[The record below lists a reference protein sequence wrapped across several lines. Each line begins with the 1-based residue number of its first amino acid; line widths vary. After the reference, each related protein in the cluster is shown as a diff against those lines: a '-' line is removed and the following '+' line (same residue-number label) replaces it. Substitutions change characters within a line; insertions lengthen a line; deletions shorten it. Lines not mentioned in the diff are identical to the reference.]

1 MPQNM
6 SQGSTGL
13 TTPDAQETIDLIEN
27 TVKNFSWQTLLMLL
41 CLLVASYVIIRLA
54 VAAVDRAMERAGMD
68 RGIRTF
74 LRSGLKA
81 VLWLVAIC
89 ILLGYLGVPMT
100 SLVAVLS
107 VLGLA
112 VSLAIQGIL
121 SNLAGG
127 IMIVSTHP
135 FSAGD
140 YVEVGDIGG
149 TVREVGLAYTV
160 LTTMDNKVI
169 HIPNGEVSGK
179 IIVNYSAN
187 DTRRVEAKFAVSYD
201 ADPQMVKDCIA
212 RVTGEHS
219 RILFTPEP
227 QIRVNGYGSSSVEY
241 IVRVW
246 CATDDY
252 WDVYFDLQEQV
263 KEAFDKAG
271 VEMTYDHLNVHM
283 IEKN

>member
-1 MPQNM
+1 MPQN
-6 SQGSTGL
+6 TGL
-13 TTPDAQETIDLIEN
+13 SNPDAQETIDLIEK
-27 TVKNFSWQTLLMLL
+27 TVKNFSWQTLMILL
-41 CLLVASYVIIRLA
+41 CLLVASYVIIRLV
-54 VAAVDRAMERAGMD
+54 VAAADRTMERAGMD
-68 RGIRTF
+68 KGIRTF
-74 LRSGLKA
+74 LRSGLK
-81 VLWLVAIC
+81 VLLWLVAIC

-127 IMIVSTHP
+127 IMIVSTRP
-135 FSAGD
+135 FGAGD

-160 LTTMDNKVI
+160 LTTPDNKVI
-169 HIPNGEVSGK
+169 HIPNGEVSAK
-179 IIVNYSAN
+179 TIVNYSAN
-187 DTRRVEAKFAVSYD
+187 DTRRVEVKFTVSYD
-201 ADPQMVKDCIA
+201 AKPQVVKDCVS
-212 RVTGEHS
+212 RVAGEHPK
-219 RILFTPEP
+219 ILFTPEP
-227 QIRVNGYGSSSVEY
+227 MIRVSGYGSSSVEY
-241 IVRVW
+241 VVRVW
-246 CATDDY
+246 CATADY

-283 IEKN
+283 VEK

>member
-1 MPQNM
+1 MPQNA
-6 SQGSTGL
+6 GFT
-13 TTPDAQETIDLIEN
+13 DAEAQETIDLIEN
-27 TVKNFSWQTLLMLL
+27 TVKNFSWQTLMVLL
-41 CLLVASYVIIRLA
+41 CLLVASYVVIRLA

-81 VLWLVAIC
+81 ILWLVAIC

-112 VSLAIQGIL
+112 LSLAIQGIL

-127 IMIVSTHP
+127 IMIVSTRP
-135 FSAGD
+135 FGAGD
-140 YVEVGDIGG
+140 YVEVGSISG
-149 TVREVGLAYTV
+149 TVKEVGLAYTV
-160 LTTMDNKVI
+160 LTTPDNKVI
-169 HIPNGEVSGK
+169 HIPNGEVSAK
-179 IIVNYSAN
+179 TIVNYSAN
-187 DTRRVEAKFAVSYD
+187 NTRRVEAKFTVSYD
-201 ADPQMVKDCIA
+201 AEPQAVKDCVA
-212 RVTGEHS
+212 RVTGEHP

-241 IVRVW
+241 VVRAW
-246 CATDDY
+246 CATEDY

-271 VEMTYDHLNVHM
+271 VEMTYDHLNVH
-283 IEKN
+283 IKEKSK